1 MTTAIASTTV
11 ATSTAFNP
19 LTESRLSLKSIKKI
33 RGSEGYGF
41 ECKVYFDGVFA
52 GEAFDYA
59 DGGPVHLMP
68 ASADMDIRILAYLSA
83 FPKMPFNGFDLDITL
98 DIAIGELVQLDNI
111 RKTLTRAHKKSL
123 CLALPDTQYGSY
135 LHIPCRPDDVDATI
149 AAFDRKYGSGQWLML
164 ANPRDGVVMPPEYYK
179 ADAA

>member
-1 MTTAIASTTV
+1 MATAIASTPV
-11 ATSTAFNP
+11 ATSAAFNP
-19 LTESRLSLKSIKKI
+19 VSESRLILKSIKKL

-68 ASADMDIRILAYLSA
+68 VSAEIDSRILAYLSA

-123 CLALPDTQYGSY
+123 CLSLPDTEYGSY
-135 LHIPCRPDDVDATI
+135 LHIPCLASQVDAKI
-149 AAFDRKYGSGQWLML
+149 AAFNTKYGSGQWLML
-164 ANPRDGVVMPPEYYK
+164 ANPRDGVVIPPEYYK